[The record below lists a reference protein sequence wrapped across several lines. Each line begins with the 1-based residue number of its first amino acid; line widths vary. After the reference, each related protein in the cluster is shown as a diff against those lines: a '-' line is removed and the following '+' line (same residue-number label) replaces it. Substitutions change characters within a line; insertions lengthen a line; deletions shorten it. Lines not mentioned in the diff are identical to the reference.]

1 MLLVQNISPEKLE
14 SRISQETGEKLFVTI
29 DQLEFNLRS
38 IETTRIVYLQELVV
52 ISNFIPETKVDDN
65 RSRGELK
72 IGSLMKSCNQ

>member
-52 ISNFIPETKVDDN
+52 ISNFIPETKWTIIKVDEN
-65 RSRGELK
+65 
-72 IGSLMKSCNQ
+72 

>member
-14 SRISQETGEKLFVTI
+14 SRIFQETGEKLFVTI

-52 ISNFIPETKVDDN
+52 ISNFIPETKWTIIKVDEN
-65 RSRGELK
+65 
-72 IGSLMKSCNQ
+72 